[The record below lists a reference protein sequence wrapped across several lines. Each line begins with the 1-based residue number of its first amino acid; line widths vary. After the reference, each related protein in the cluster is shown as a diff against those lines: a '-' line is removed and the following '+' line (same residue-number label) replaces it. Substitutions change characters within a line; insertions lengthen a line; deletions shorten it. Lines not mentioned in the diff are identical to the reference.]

1 MIKLINDINLVRIN
15 RPRVIN
21 SGKMFSLMP
30 NIFDPIRKDLWS
42 IEFPVQMNIPETFQ
56 VKAARPKTTNA
67 RKEIPYKHL
76 TTYYK
81 GKTNTETMTIAFRD
95 AIGPGVYAKLLA
107 WQREHTDFAT
117 GKGGYAQTYKK
128 ELVLNME
135 DPTGAV
141 IQKFI
146 LHGVFIVDIDGGEL
160 DMTSDDIAE
169 VTMTISY
176 DSYTQVF

>member
-1 MIKLINDINLVRIN
+1 MINTNLINNSSRGIM
-15 RPRVIN
+15 N

-30 NIFDPIRKDLWS
+30 NQFEPIRKDLWS
-42 IEFPVQMNIPETFQ
+42 VEFPVQMNIPETFQ
-56 VKAARPKTTNA
+56 VRAARPKVSHA

-107 WQREHTDFAT
+107 WSREHTDFAS

-128 ELVLNME
+128 DLTLNME

-141 IQKFI
+141 IQKFV
-146 LHGVFIVDIDGGEL
+146 LHGCFIVDIDGGEL
-160 DMTSDDIAE
+160 DMGSDDVAE
-169 VTMTISY
+169 ITMTISY
-176 DSYTQVF
+176 DSFDQVF